1 MPGRRKRHLRY
12 TRNASVLCLNFLG
25 AVSALITCVAAV
37 RGFSRVGWLA
47 AVTLALLFLNA
58 AYLLRLR
65 GSIKTLKNARARRR
79 VRRDA
84 TRGEDGA

>member
-1 MPGRRKRHLRY
+1 M
-12 TRNASVLCLNFLG
+12 
-25 AVSALITCVAAV
+25 VSALITCVAAV
-37 RGFSRVGWLA
+37 RGFPRVGWLA